1 FGGIMVGPGSR
12 DADGLGDFLS
22 PPRLVNLDRDI
33 FFITEYRG
41 LPFIKASW
49 SPTLSVEL
57 YNLRRNVADGLRVEE
72 FPCTACLPDTTSI
85 DISYDIWE
93 ARVALISKVN
103 RYSLVELSYAHSPY
117 RVGTDAFFSR
127 EYRSVVGS
135 STSRYYVGNALS
147 ATYTFDLE
155 RRDIHSDIAPQGV
168 KAYAK
173 YQYQPSRLLDGY
185 DIQGGAL
192 VPKYNQFRMHS
203 IETDVRYGFTVAEQK
218 LRLHTRLY
226 SNLNPNDEYFF
237 LDYIGG
243 FPGMRS
249 YPFFALGGNTTW
261 FGSMSWNIPL
271 KTGLNRQVRQFTVDK
286 IFARVFA
293 EAGNGWNSPLD
304 TGNRLKSGIGTELRV
319 SLNNSYLFPTRV
331 FVSAAYGFDS
341 LVLRLPDSFITSATG
356 NRVTYGQEVL
366 FNFGVLFDFD
376 F

>member
-1 FGGIMVGPGSR
+1 
-12 DADGLGDFLS
+12 
-22 PPRLVNLDRDI
+22 
-33 FFITEYRG
+33 
-41 LPFIKASW
+41 
-49 SPTLSVEL
+49 
-57 YNLRRNVADGLRVEE
+57 
-72 FPCTACLPDTTSI
+72 
-85 DISYDIWE
+85 
-93 ARVALISKVN
+93 
-103 RYSLVELSYAHSPY
+103 
-117 RVGTDAFFSR
+117 
-127 EYRSVVGS
+127 
-135 STSRYYVGNALS
+135 
-147 ATYTFDLE
+147 
-155 RRDIHSDIAPQGV
+155 
-168 KAYAK
+168 
-173 YQYQPSRLLDGY
+173 
-185 DIQGGAL
+185 
-192 VPKYNQFRMHS
+192 MHS
-203 IETDVRYGFTVAEQK
+203 IETDVRYGFRLADQR

-261 FGSMSWNIPL
+261 FGSLSWNIPI

-293 EAGNGWNSPLD
+293 ETGNGWNSPLD

-341 LVLRLPDSFITSATG
+341 LVLRLPDSFITSSTG